1 MAKESGR
8 PVRLPEAWRNLLG
21 DQFEQPYM
29 QDLSAFLRQR
39 RAAGA
44 TLYPPPNDIFRAF
57 WETPPAR
64 VKVVILGQDPYHNP
78 GQAHGLCFSVNPGV
92 VTPPSLVNVYK
103 ELATDLGCVDP
114 GHGCLLPWARQGVLL
129 LNSVLTVEQNS
140 PACHQGKGWERF
152 TDHVVSLLSD
162 DPAPK
167 VFLLWGA
174 YAQKKGRAID
184 DTRHCV
190 LQAPHPSPLSA
201 HRGFLGCR
209 HFSQANAWL
218 REQGLDVVDWQ
229 LPSATA
235 IEMTSETSS

>member
-1 MAKESGR
+1 MAKVSSR
-8 PVRLPEAWRNLLG
+8 PVRLPEAWLKLLG

-29 QDLSAFLRQR
+29 KELSVFLRQR

-44 TLYPPPNDIFRAF
+44 TLYPPSVDIFRAF
-57 WETPPAR
+57 WETPPDR
-64 VKVVILGQDPYHNP
+64 VKVVVLGQDPYHNP
-78 GQAHGLCFSVNPGV
+78 RQAHGLCFSVNPGV
-92 VTPPSLVNVYK
+92 ATPPSLVNIYK

-129 LNSVLTVEQNS
+129 LNSVLTVEQGA

-152 TDHVVSLLSD
+152 TDHVVALLSH

-184 DTRHCV
+184 GARHCV

-201 HRGFLGCR
+201 HRGFLGCG

-218 REQGLDVVDWQ
+218 RAQGLEPVDWQ
-229 LPSATA
+229 LPPASA
-235 IEMTSETSS
+235 IETASAASR